1 MANRKKAKVTLV
13 LEYAGKQFQAEEVKK
28 HLLQK
33 VEAMMPDTVIK
44 ELGVYLQP
52 ETDIVFYTVN
62 GEGSP
67 EWHLPFDELL

>member
-1 MANRKKAKVTLV
+1 MANRKKAKVNLV
-13 LEYAGKQFQAEEVKK
+13 LEYAGKQFPSEDVKK
-28 HLLQK
+28 SLLKK
-33 VEAMMPDTVIK
+33 VKTLMPDTVIE